1 MSTQA
6 TVIGSYDAV
15 RRSRDAQDQRSR
27 SADGEGDNLMKGR
40 TFIPRMSAE
49 SRKLLIEAMQR
60 AKKKRQERMAKKK
73 ADQIVGTGYS
83 SVEEM
88 KEAERA
94 KFKEGRAE
102 MRQDRI
108 DIRNEDRQ
116 SRLERKVSARIDKDI
131 SELTEEDFP
140 EKKNTPNAVI
150 TGNSN
155 RSDIIDEDLEDLKLG
170 TNANG
175 GKIPRYKKR
184 TIKYRR

>member
-131 SELTEEDFP
+131 SELTEDDFL
-140 EKKNTPNAVI
+140 K
-150 TGNSN
+150 
-155 RSDIIDEDLEDLKLG
+155 DEDIQDPKSG

>member
-60 AKKKRQERMAKKK
+60 AKKKRQERLAKKK
-73 ADQIVGTGYS
+73 GDSPEPPEDNKPFNVSPEIVNKT
-83 SVEEM
+83 
-88 KEAERA
+88 
-94 KFKEGRAE
+94 
-102 MRQDRI
+102 
-108 DIRNEDRQ
+108 
-116 SRLERKVSARIDKDI
+116 VSDFSAFIDKKGFRPKKKEDATGSNSTI
-131 SELTEEDFP
+131 DDQYDESYDGQSLEGYDYSKPEDKLIDTESIE
-140 EKKNTPNAVI
+140 NY
-150 TGNSN
+150 
-155 RSDIIDEDLEDLKLG
+155 
-170 TNANG
+170 NANG

>member
-60 AKKKRQERMAKKK
+60 AKKKRQERLAKKK
-73 ADQIVGTGYS
+73 GAGEIGSALSTDITQDQKNKADLGVEEFTSDARFRGTYNQQSGTTGTGAKAVVESGTSVGS
-83 SVEEM
+83 S
-88 KEAERA
+88 
-94 KFKEGRAE
+94 
-102 MRQDRI
+102 
-108 DIRNEDRQ
+108 
-116 SRLERKVSARIDKDI
+116 
-131 SELTEEDFP
+131 
-140 EKKNTPNAVI
+140 EKYDDPQNI
-150 TGNSN
+150 
-155 RSDIIDEDLEDLKLG
+155 
-170 TNANG
+170 NANG
-175 GKIPRYKKR
+175 GKIPRYNKKR

>member
-60 AKKKRQERMAKKK
+60 AKKKRQERLAKKK
-73 ADQIVGTGYS
+73 GDSPEPPEDSKPFNVSPEIVNKT
-83 SVEEM
+83 
-88 KEAERA
+88 
-94 KFKEGRAE
+94 
-102 MRQDRI
+102 
-108 DIRNEDRQ
+108 
-116 SRLERKVSARIDKDI
+116 VSDFSAFIDKKGFRPKKK
-131 SELTEEDFP
+131 EDATGGINDQYDESLDANYP
-140 EKKNTPNAVI
+140 EI
-150 TGNSN
+150 T
-155 RSDIIDEDLEDLKLG
+155 LK
-170 TNANG
+170 ANG
-175 GKIPRYKKR
+175 GKIPRYNKKR